1 MQYGIRVRTETHQ
14 MPWDEF
20 KDLLAGLG
28 PDTPLGRIVRIRTEK
43 DEKVLKNYTPEMNKI
58 RSDWQQKIAKEKS
71 KDDVDKFLEQMKS
84 MFIKM
89 AK

>member
-1 MQYGIRVRTETHQ
+1 

-71 KDDVDKFLEQMKS
+71 KDEVDKFLEQMKS

>member
-1 MQYGIRVRTETHQ
+1 

-58 RSDWQQKIAKEKS
+58 RSDWQRKVAKEKS
-71 KDDVDKFLEQMKS
+71 KDDVDKFLAQMKS
-84 MFIKM
+84 MFIKI